1 MSPPQEIIRKLEE
14 IVGPENVSVE
24 PAELICYARD
34 FSFIDVK
41 TRSLP
46 DAVVWP
52 TSTEQVAGIVKLANE
67 LKIPVIPRG
76 AGTGECGGAMPVKGG
91 IVVDLFKMSRVIEL
105 NKVDMWV
112 LVEPG
117 IVGDELNKFLSK
129 HGFFYP
135 PVPASSEMA
144 TIGGN
149 VATNAAGYRTVKY
162 GSTSRWVMAL
172 EVVLPSGEVIWTGSK
187 TRKTSSGYD
196 LTRLFVG
203 SEGTL
208 GIFTKIMLRIHPLP
222 ECRTVLTA
230 HYDSIDDA
238 CKTVMDI
245 MSGRIFPSAVE
256 IMDRMSI
263 QAVINYGVELPR
275 AEAIVIVELDG
286 DRDDVERRMK
296 TVKEVLERNRALG
309 VSAGVTEEEQNRLWR
324 GRKSI
329 TPALASIKPNV
340 IDEDVCVPVS
350 RLLELFKGIE
360 EISRNLGV
368 DIATYGHAGDGNLH
382 PDILFDKRNPEE
394 VEKAV
399 EAVKMIRGLTIKL
412 GGTITGEHGIGL
424 RRAPS
429 LSMEHS
435 AEAIEAM
442 KALKMALDP
451 NNIMNP
457 GKIFP

>member
-1 MSPPQEIIRKLEE
+1 MGAPANLISSLEE
-14 IVGPENVSVE
+14 IVGPENVSTE

-34 FSFIDVK
+34 FSFIDVE

-46 DAVVWP
+46 DVVVWP
-52 TSTEQVAGIVKLANE
+52 TSTRQVAEIVRLANE
-67 LKIPVIPRG
+67 FKMPIIPRG
-76 AGTGECGGAMPVKGG
+76 AGTGECGGAMPVTGG
-91 IVVDLFKMSRVIEL
+91 IVVDLFKMDRIIEF
-105 NKVDMWV
+105 NKADMWV

-117 IVGDELNKFLSK
+117 IVGDKLNMFLAK

-135 PVPASSEMA
+135 PVPASSEMS

-172 EVVLPSGEVIWTGSK
+172 EVVLPNGKVIWTGSR

-208 GIFTKIMLRIHPLP
+208 GIFTKVMLRIHPLP
-222 ECRTVLTA
+222 ECRVVLTA
-230 HYDSIDDA
+230 HYPSIDDA
-238 CKTVMDI
+238 CRTVIDI
-245 MSGRIFPSAVE
+245 MSGRILPSAVE

-263 QAVINYGVELPR
+263 QAVINYGVELPS

-286 DRDDVERRMK
+286 GREEVEGRIEL
-296 TVKEVLERNRALG
+296 VKEVFRRNNALG
-309 VSAGVTEEEQNRLWR
+309 VDIGVTEEEQKRLWK

-340 IDEDVCVPVS
+340 IDEDICVPVS
-350 RLLELFKGIE
+350 KLLELFKGIG
-360 EISRNLGV
+360 EISRELAI

-382 PDILFDKRNPEE
+382 PDVLFDKRKPEE

-399 EAVKMIRGLTIKL
+399 EAVKRMRKLTLRL

-424 RRAPS
+424 RRASS
-429 LSMEHS
+429 LPMEHS
-435 AEAIEAM
+435 PEALEAM
-442 KALKMALDP
+442 KAIKKALDT